1 MKRILTGIVAVTL
14 LCSCTAQGAEQRQA
28 DTTAQTEVTAEA
40 SATSEIWTTDKTPT
54 KVRYDRMWEYSASGE
69 TDDPAF
75 ISALVS
81 AIKNLKVGKPTPM
94 ATDDF
99 TDFVSFTFE
108 GETEPLKLQFED
120 QCWVTDQN
128 TRYEVEGLKKVRQLL
143 DQLIDE
149 DTL

>member
-1 MKRILTGIVAVTL
+1 MKRILTGIVAITL
-14 LCSCTAQGAEQRQA
+14 LSACTAQGAEQRQA
-28 DTTAQTEVTAEA
+28 DTTAQTEVT
-40 SATSEIWTTDKTPT
+40 TEIWTTDKTPT

-75 ISALVS
+75 ISALVTS
-81 AIKNLKVGKPTPM
+81 IKNLKVGNPTPM

-120 QCWVTDQN
+120 QCWVKDQK
-128 TRYEVEGLKKVRQLL
+128 TRYEVEGIRDVRQLL

>member
-14 LCSCTAQGAEQRQA
+14 LCSCTAQGVEQRQA
-28 DTTAQTEVTAEA
+28 DTTAQTE
-40 SATSEIWTTDKTPT
+40 ATSEIWTTDKTPT

-75 ISALVS
+75 ISALVT
-81 AIKNLKVGKPTPM
+81 AIKNLKVGNPTPM

-120 QCWVTDQN
+120 QCWVKDQK
-128 TRYEVEGLKKVRQLL
+128 TRFEVEGIRDVRQLL

>member
-1 MKRILTGIVAVTL
+1 MKRILTGIVALSL
-14 LCSCTAQGAEQRQA
+14 LGACTAQGAEQKGS
-28 DTTAQTEVTAEA
+28 DTTAQTQ
-40 SATSEIWTTDKTPT
+40 ATTESSETPEIWTTDKTPT

-75 ISALVS
+75 ISALVV
-81 AIKNLKVGKPTPM
+81 AIKNLKVGNPTPI

-120 QCWVTDQN
+120 QCWVKDQK
-128 TRYEVEGLKKVRQLL
+128 TRYEVEGIRDVRQLL

-149 DTL
+149 DTI

>member
-1 MKRILTGIVAVTL
+1 MKRILTGIVAITL
-14 LCSCTAQGAEQRQA
+14 LCACTAQGAEQRQA
-28 DTTAQTEVTAEA
+28 DTTAQTE
-40 SATSEIWTTDKTPT
+40 ATSEIWTTDKTPT

-75 ISALVS
+75 ISALVTS
-81 AIKNLKVGKPTPM
+81 IKNLKVGNPTPM

-120 QCWVTDQN
+120 QCWVTDQK
-128 TRYEVEGLKKVRQLL
+128 TRYEVEGIRDVRQLL

>member
-1 MKRILTGIVAVTL
+1 MKRILTGIVAITL
-14 LCSCTAQGAEQRQA
+14 LSACTAQGAEQRQA
-28 DTTAQTEVTAEA
+28 DTTAQTEVTTEA

-75 ISALVS
+75 ISALVT
-81 AIKNLKVGKPTPM
+81 AIKNLKVGNPNPI

-120 QCWVTDQN
+120 QCWVKDQK
-128 TRYEVEGLKKVRQLL
+128 TRYEVEGIRDVRQLL

-149 DTL
+149 DTI

>member
-28 DTTAQTEVTAEA
+28 DTTAQTE
-40 SATSEIWTTDKTPT
+40 ATSEIWTTDKTPT

-75 ISALVS
+75 ISALVTS
-81 AIKNLKVGKPTPM
+81 IKNLKVGNPTPI

-120 QCWVTDQN
+120 QCWVKDQK
-128 TRYEVEGLKKVRQLL
+128 TRYEVEGIRDVRQLL

>member
-1 MKRILTGIVAVTL
+1 MKRILTGIVAITL
-14 LCSCTAQGAEQRQA
+14 LSACTAQGAEQRQA
-28 DTTAQTEVTAEA
+28 DTTAQTE
-40 SATSEIWTTDKTPT
+40 ATSEIWTTDKTPT

-75 ISALVS
+75 ISALVTS
-81 AIKNLKVGKPTPM
+81 IKNLKVGNPTPM

-120 QCWVTDQN
+120 QCWVKDQN
-128 TRYEVEGLKKVRQLL
+128 TRFEVEGIRDVRQLL

>member
-1 MKRILTGIVAVTL
+1 MKRILTGIVAITL
-14 LCSCTAQGAEQRQA
+14 LSACTAQGAEQRQA
-28 DTTAQTEVTAEA
+28 DTTAQTE
-40 SATSEIWTTDKTPT
+40 ATSKIWTTDKTPT

-75 ISALVS
+75 ISALVTS
-81 AIKNLKVGKPTPM
+81 IKNLKVGNPTPM

-120 QCWVTDQN
+120 QCWVKDQK
-128 TRYEVEGLKKVRQLL
+128 TRYEVEGIRDVRQLL

-149 DTL
+149 DTI

>member
-1 MKRILTGIVAVTL
+1 MKRILTGIVAITL
-14 LCSCTAQGAEQRQA
+14 LSACTAQGAEQRQA
-28 DTTAQTEVTAEA
+28 DTTAQTE
-40 SATSEIWTTDKTPT
+40 ATSEIWTTDKTPT

-75 ISALVS
+75 ISALVTS
-81 AIKNLKVGKPTPM
+81 IKNLKVGNPTPM

-120 QCWVTDQN
+120 QCWVKDQK
-128 TRYEVEGLKKVRQLL
+128 TRYEVEGIRDVRQLL

>member
-1 MKRILTGIVAVTL
+1 MKRILTGIVAITL
-14 LCSCTAQGAEQRQA
+14 LSACTAQGAEQRQA
-28 DTTAQTEVTAEA
+28 DTTAQTD
-40 SATSEIWTTDKTPT
+40 ATSEIWTTDKTPT

-75 ISALVS
+75 ISALVTS
-81 AIKNLKVGKPTPM
+81 IKNLKVGNPTPM

>member
-1 MKRILTGIVAVTL
+1 MKRILTGIVAITL
-14 LCSCTAQGAEQRQA
+14 LSACTAQGAEQRQA
-28 DTTAQTEVTAEA
+28 DTTAQTE
-40 SATSEIWTTDKTPT
+40 ATSEIWTMDKTPT

-75 ISALVS
+75 ISALVTS
-81 AIKNLKVGKPTPM
+81 IKNLKVGNPTPM
-94 ATDDF
+94 ATEDF
-99 TDFVSFTFE
+99 TDLVSFTFE

-128 TRYEVEGLKKVRQLL
+128 TRYEVEGIRDVRQLL

-149 DTL
+149 DTI

>member
-1 MKRILTGIVAVTL
+1 MKRILTGIVAITL
-14 LCSCTAQGAEQRQA
+14 LSACTAQGAEQRQA
-28 DTTAQTEVTAEA
+28 DTTAQTD
-40 SATSEIWTTDKTPT
+40 ATSEIRTTDKTPT

-75 ISALVS
+75 ISALVTS
-81 AIKNLKVGKPTPM
+81 IKNLKVGNPTPM

-120 QCWVTDQN
+120 QCWVKDQK
-128 TRYEVEGLKKVRQLL
+128 TRYEVEGIRDVRQLL